1 MYLYLHSL
9 VVLGTINLYDFSLPK
24 PVRLRARALKNIQV
38 EQINLEA
45 KFYEEV
51 QQLEAKYQ
59 SLYQPLFDKV
69 HVCTCMPTLYPQS
82 YM

>member
-1 MYLYLHSL
+1 MIK
-9 VVLGTINLYDFSLPK
+9 VLYDFFSLPK

-69 HVCTCMPTLYPQS
+69 Q
-82 YM
+82 